1 MTKFR
6 HNKKRNSAFLYEALI
21 QELAK
26 SIFSKDEGKK
36 NKIVTIIKESFNQ
49 NSFLYKEMKLY
60 RSISDTNGVDTST
73 AEKII
78 NEAKRQ
84 HSEMNQK
91 KLLSEQ
97 NVLVRKIRKSISSDV
112 FSNFIPNYKSLAS
125 IYQIFNSQNSI
136 KSKVLLENEIV
147 TKMSSENLEE
157 KMKPIDNLVF
167 KSFTKRFNEKY
178 KKELFEEQKE
188 LFSKFILSFANNGI
202 ELNSYLNEEIGRLKK
217 SLQGSL
223 ELDEIKEDQKMIKK
237 TKEVFDLLES
247 YKVQKPDEKMILEI
261 AKIQNLIRELSSD
274 VS

>member
-1 MTKFR
+1 
-6 HNKKRNSAFLYEALI
+6 
-21 QELAK
+21 
-26 SIFSKDEGKK
+26 
-36 NKIVTIIKESFNQ
+36 
-49 NSFLYKEMKLY
+49 MKLY

-178 KKELFEEQKE
+178 KKELFEEQK
-188 LFSKFILSFANNGI
+188 
-202 ELNSYLNEEIGRLKK
+202 
-217 SLQGSL
+217 
-223 ELDEIKEDQKMIKK
+223 
-237 TKEVFDLLES
+237 
-247 YKVQKPDEKMILEI
+247 
-261 AKIQNLIRELSSD
+261 
-274 VS
+274 